1 MDDAEVKKLLEGMTA
16 QFTATLDRF
25 GKTLDRNFE
34 DLGRS
39 MGETSKGFKSSR
51 KLIDDF
57 GDSIEDAAKRAEHLD
72 QELRR

>member
-39 MGETSKGFKSSR
+39 MGETSKASNHPASS
-51 KLIDDF
+51 
-57 GDSIEDAAKRAEHLD
+57 
-72 QELRR
+72 